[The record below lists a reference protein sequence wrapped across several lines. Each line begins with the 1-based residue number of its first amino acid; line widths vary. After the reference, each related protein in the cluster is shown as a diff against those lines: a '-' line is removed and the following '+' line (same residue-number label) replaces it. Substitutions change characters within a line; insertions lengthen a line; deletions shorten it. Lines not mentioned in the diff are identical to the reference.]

1 MINTCISPNLSHWDR
16 NKPRVV
22 QADLRLL
29 EMQRARTGAALG
41 SVEMSQGK
49 ASVPVA
55 ASGHGPGGALP
66 LWRLFGLN
74 RRQICSKEGRGQRSG
89 RSQPC
94 SDLFGPLCFRGTS
107 LASGCCTSQGSCQR
121 LQQKRCEM
129 DFLQPLQSKIWQRT
143 RCLLWIAT
151 NPLGSLLCSYC
162 TDFQKKK
169 GKRYKKMERKL
180 PARLLPC
187 SWRRLGVLSWQGKT
201 PALSTGCILTACEL
215 QAMSP
220 SLPQT
225 AKPFR
230 ARPGFWFLY
239 GSTAGSLPTQKLLA
253 LHTAPTDGDP
263 WSQGQAPGRCTVA
276 LHSSTR
282 HEEGSSS
289 IGRVPRDG
297 GSILH
302 KLGQSSCS
310 CVSRDK
316 TRLSVPKAS
325 PKHLGSPGCH
335 CGRQARA
342 AATHLSQQQAG
353 HRDFVEFT
361 PPRSAFDTQH
371 CPAS

>member
-1 MINTCISPNLSHWDR
+1 M
-16 NKPRVV
+16 
-22 QADLRLL
+22 
-29 EMQRARTGAALG
+29 
-41 SVEMSQGK
+41 
-49 ASVPVA
+49 
-55 ASGHGPGGALP
+55 
-66 LWRLFGLN
+66 
-74 RRQICSKEGRGQRSG
+74 
-89 RSQPC
+89 
-94 SDLFGPLCFRGTS
+94 
-107 LASGCCTSQGSCQR
+107 
-121 LQQKRCEM
+121 
-129 DFLQPLQSKIWQRT
+129 
-143 RCLLWIAT
+143 
-151 NPLGSLLCSYC
+151 
-162 TDFQKKK
+162 
-169 GKRYKKMERKL
+169 
-180 PARLLPC
+180 
-187 SWRRLGVLSWQGKT
+187 LSWQGKT

-342 AATHLSQQQAG
+342 AATRLSQQQAG

-361 PPRSAFDTQH
+361 PPRSALTPNTVLPHDPKLRLPVHRPQH
-371 CPAS
+371 LQHHCSHTPVPALPAARCWLECTHPSHSTLSCW

>member
-107 LASGCCTSQGSCQR
+107 LASGCCTSQGSCQQ

-169 GKRYKKMERKL
+169 GKRYKKNGKK
-180 PARLLPC
+180 APC
-187 SWRRLGVLSWQGKT
+187 
-201 PALSTGCILTACEL
+201 
-215 QAMSP
+215 QAAP
-220 SLPQT
+220 VQLEE
-225 AKPFR
+225 
-230 ARPGFWFLY
+230 
-239 GSTAGSLPTQKLLA
+239 AGSAELA
-253 LHTAPTDGDP
+253 GEDT
-263 WSQGQAPGRCTVA
+263 S
-276 LHSSTR
+276 
-282 HEEGSSS
+282 
-289 IGRVPRDG
+289 
-297 GSILH
+297 
-302 KLGQSSCS
+302 
-310 CVSRDK
+310 
-316 TRLSVPKAS
+316 
-325 PKHLGSPGCH
+325 
-335 CGRQARA
+335 
-342 AATHLSQQQAG
+342 
-353 HRDFVEFT
+353 
-361 PPRSAFDTQH
+361 TQH
-371 CPAS
+371 WLHPDGL